1 MASPIRDPCR
11 TRAPSMANEPPK
23 RGATAAGERT
33 PQVYN
38 NSHALAATERAP
50 AATANQPSGTYK
62 YTVGRSGTTA
72 FSIPVPP
79 QGRARFH
86 SPQLRRDARRGAHAH
101 GAGDVSTVAM
111 QGGAEEAAGRCAA
124 AAVARGSGCG
134 AGCCC
139 CREAQAGAPSPE
151 GGFQGGGGAMQ
162 ARDEGHRHSM
172 QEVLVHAAPP
182 PPLLTPTLPPIA
194 QPLLVHMDPG
204 ERRRRDCC
212 DAGIDVDGDIRL
224 Y

>member
-1 MASPIRDPCR
+1 
-11 TRAPSMANEPPK
+11 
-23 RGATAAGERT
+23 
-33 PQVYN
+33 VYN

-62 YTVGRSGTTA
+62 YTLGRSGTIA

-139 CREAQAGAPSPE
+139 CCREAQAGAPGPE